1 MSLSP
6 YAGAPFGYFD
16 AGPTAPNGI
25 ADLMPGAKG
34 LMDYLSVAADEQML
48 ILTEHLVDPVVIQ
61 AMAAAAAYRDANVHI
76 LSVSPYSAG
85 GWDRQVPSP
94 LVPAIYPKADV
105 VISCAWWPE
114 VHSEALFFGVIFQNR
129 ARMVSVSQTATAASL
144 ITAARFPAEV
154 YYEISRKAHERLAVC
169 KELRITTE
177 RGTDLVITDLGRIDV
192 DDGPLPPG
200 GWRPWPFGGI
210 NFNPLHTNGALMIEE
225 STVTGIAEEKVRVEL
240 EDNVVTSI
248 EGGEAARQLR
258 SFAPGGYY
266 VRHAVLG
273 LNPKARV
280 ARAAQFEREKHAGI
294 FYVGLDGLAG
304 GAADRMRPGFAHCD
318 CLFVRPSIF
327 TDGTPLVENGR
338 LLLLDD
344 PKIRDLAAAY
354 GPPEL
359 ILDAGPNL
367 VLPARFMSKKART
380 E

>member
-1 MSLSP
+1 
-6 YAGAPFGYFD
+6 
-16 AGPTAPNGI
+16 
-25 ADLMPGAKG
+25 
-34 LMDYLSVAADEQML
+34 ML
-48 ILTEHLVDPVVIQ
+48 ILTEHMVDPVVIQ
-61 AMAAAAAYRDANVHI
+61 AFAAAAAYRGANVHI
-76 LSVSPYSAG
+76 LSVPPYSVG
-85 GWDRQVPSP
+85 GWDREVPSP

-114 VHSEALFFGVIFQNR
+114 VHSERLFFGVVFQNR

-154 YYEISRKAHERLAVC
+154 YYAISRKVNEHLSDC
-169 KELRITTE
+169 QELRITTE
-177 RGTDLVITDLGRIDV
+177 LGTDLIVSDLGRIDV
-192 DDGPLPPG
+192 DNGPLPPG
-200 GWRPWPFGGI
+200 GWRPWPFGGL
-210 NFNPLHTNGALMIEE
+210 NFNPVRTDGVIVIEE
-225 STVTGIAEEKVRVEL
+225 STVTGMADEKVQVALR
-240 EDNVVTSI
+240 DNVVISI
-248 EGGEAARQLR
+248 EGGDGARQLR

-280 ARAAQFEREKHAGI
+280 ARASQFEREKHAGI

-327 TDGTPLVENGR
+327 VDGRALVENGR
-338 LLLLDD
+338 LLVLDE
-344 PKIRDLAAAY
+344 PEIREIATAY

-367 VLPARFMSKKART
+367 VLPPRFMSKSG
-380 E
+380 